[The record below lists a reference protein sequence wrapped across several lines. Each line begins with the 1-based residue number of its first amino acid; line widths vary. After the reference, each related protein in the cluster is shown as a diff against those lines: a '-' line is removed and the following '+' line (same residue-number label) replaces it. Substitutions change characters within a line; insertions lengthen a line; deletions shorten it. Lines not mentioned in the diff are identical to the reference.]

1 MRSTECLL
9 VIICKEKHIDQAVP
23 CVSMPQQ
30 ESEARGVTSE
40 EGEVSQQQQQQQ
52 QQQPNSALHVHVL
65 SLIDQVKPHLVTLL
79 DDVNDI
85 SLWIQMLTPKITE
98 GNNLGVEIQQNVL
111 NDSVAKAEVS
121 RPANL
126 HLFT

>member
-9 VIICKEKHIDQAVP
+9 VIICKAKHIDQAVP

-40 EGEVSQQQQQQQ
+40 EGEVSQ